1 MPLSLDV
8 TVVRS
13 RIPAVNRVL
22 HLPSLPPQGDLA
34 AWLDRCAQCLKR
46 QNAPRLMGTVDIA
59 IRLEDAHP
67 RLAAATS
74 IAPVLALLLKAGVLA
89 SDRAPSLR
97 RVGAEWAPVTGLEIH
112 IRRGT

>member
-8 TVVRS
+8 TVVRA

-34 AWLDRCAQCLKR
+34 AWLDAGIKSLKR
-46 QNAPRLMGTVDIA
+46 QDAPRLMGGVDIA
-59 IRLEDAHP
+59 IRLEDTHP
-67 RLAAATS
+67 RLAACAC
-74 IAPVLALLLKAGVLA
+74 IAPVLTLLLKAGVLA

-97 RVGAEWAPVTGLEIH
+97 RVGIEWAPVAGVEIH